1 VYSGDVK
8 FLVRCTTMCK
18 SHLQLKG
25 NRHYPWMPKVCM
37 FEGWLVK
44 DAYDFIRVGGSGRQE

>member
-1 VYSGDVK
+1 
-8 FLVRCTTMCK
+8 MCK